1 MREALF
7 ALAALIAFG
16 AAGTVDVQVAE
27 GMLAEHAPAVIA
39 SNYLEE

>member
-27 GMLAEHAPAVIA
+27 AMLAEHAPAVIA